1 MNNGSNAFLTLLM
14 SYEQATETI
23 QFHFNMK
30 EPGRQGS
37 AYLAESDIQFNTHLD
52 LRTSEDQKMVNE
64 EKS

>member
-1 MNNGSNAFLTLLM
+1 M

-52 LRTSEDQKMVNE
+52 LRTSEDKKMVNE